1 VLEITP
7 PLDIEPDA
15 IDQDMGIHDGAETD
29 EQVAA
34 HAGRKQG
41 RTRVSEP
48 ITSWLE
54 SQLGNYIEDLRYLSG
69 IDSGSYDKAGIDQV
83 QDWFQ
88 QHLRD
93 LGFEVQ
99 RLTEEV
105 RGDDILSTRTGLGTR
120 KVMLLGHADTVFPIG
135 TAAERPV
142 RIDGDKL
149 IGPGTSDMKA
159 GLLTGLYAI
168 RALDQVGWNGLRE
181 LSFFIV
187 SAEEIDDRHS
197 NPLLEGLGPK
207 MDAVLTLEAA
217 RENGDIV
224 TSRKAGKW
232 VQIEVFGKSAHAG
245 VEPEK
250 GASATLALAHIIARI
265 FALNAMKPG
274 MTVNPGEISGGSRP
288 NVVADYARVELDV
301 RAWSNSDLDELISA
315 IRRVARQGYVPG
327 TTVEVTI
334 DPNSGSPA
342 MEYTEGTRR
351 LETASLEIAEELGF
365 SLKGASTG
373 GGSDVSFA
381 CHAGTP
387 GLDGLGPIGGLDHSP
402 DEYLLISSIVP
413 RTALLAKLL
422 QRIGDGD
429 GFDYAERAG

>member
-1 VLEITP
+1 
-7 PLDIEPDA
+7 
-15 IDQDMGIHDGAETD
+15 MG
-29 EQVAA
+29 
-34 HAGRKQG
+34 
-41 RTRVSEP
+41 EP
-48 ITSWLE
+48 ITIWLE
-54 SQLGNYIEDLRYLSG
+54 SQLGSYIEDLRYLAG

-88 QHLRD
+88 EQLSG

-99 RLTEEV
+99 RQAETTC
-105 RGDDILSTRTGLGTR
+105 GDDILAVRKGTGTR
-120 KVMLLGHADTVFPIG
+120 KVMLLGHADTVFPLG

-142 RIDGDKL
+142 TIQGDKL
-149 IGPGTSDMKA
+149 LGPGTCDMKA

-168 RALDQVGWNGLRE
+168 RALDQLSWNGLGE
-181 LSFFIV
+181 LNFFIV

-197 NPLLEGLGPK
+197 NPLMESLGPQ

-232 VQIEVFGKSAHAG
+232 LTVEVFGKAAHAG

-250 GASATLALAHIIARI
+250 GASATLALSHIITGI

-274 MTVNPGEISGGSRP
+274 VTVNPGEISGGSRP
-288 NVVADYARVELDV
+288 NVVADYARCEFDV
-301 RAWSNSDLDELISA
+301 RAWSNADLNDA
-315 IRRVARQGYVPG
+315 IAAIERVARQEYVPG
-327 TTVEVTI
+327 TRVEITI
-334 DPNSGSPA
+334 DPDSGCPA
-342 MEYTEGTRR
+342 MEYTAGTKR
-351 LETASLEIAEELGF
+351 LEAGSIEIAQELGF
-365 SLKGASTG
+365 LLKGARTG

-381 CHAGTP
+381 CYAGTP

-402 DEYLLISSIVP
+402 DEYILVSSIVP

-422 QRIGDGD
+422 QRIGDGEE
-429 GFDYAERAG
+429 FDYAARAG

>member
-1 VLEITP
+1 V
-7 PLDIEPDA
+7 
-15 IDQDMGIHDGAETD
+15 
-29 EQVAA
+29 
-34 HAGRKQG
+34 R
-41 RTRVSEP
+41 EP
-48 ITSWLE
+48 IVSWLE
-54 SQLGNYIEDLRYLSG
+54 SKVGNYIDDLRYLSG
-69 IDSGSYDKAGIDQV
+69 IDSGSYDKAGIDRV

-88 QHLRD
+88 EQLSD

-99 RLTEEV
+99 RLKEEIA
-105 RGDDILSTRTGLGTR
+105 GDDILAVREGTGTR
-120 KVMLLGHADTVFPIG
+120 KVMLLGHADTVFPPG

-142 RIDGDKL
+142 RIEGDKL
-149 IGPGTSDMKA
+149 LGPGTCDMKA

-168 RALDQVGWNGLRE
+168 RALDQAGWNGLGE

-197 NPLLEGLGPK
+197 NPVLEGLGPQ

-232 VQIEVFGKSAHAG
+232 VNIEVFGKSAHAG

-250 GASATLALAHIIARI
+250 GASATLALAHIISNVY
-265 FALNAMKPG
+265 ALNAMKPG
-274 MTVNPGEISGGSRP
+274 VTVNPGEISGGSRP

-301 RAWSNSDLDELISA
+301 RAWSNAELEDAIAA
-315 IRRVARQGYVPG
+315 IRRVANQGYVSG
-327 TTVEVTI
+327 TTVEISI

-342 MEYTEGTRR
+342 MEYSEGTMR
-351 LETASLEIAEELGF
+351 LETAAIEIANELGF
-365 SLKGASTG
+365 PLEGAATG

-402 DEYLLISSIVP
+402 NEYILVSSIAP
-413 RTALLAKLL
+413 RAALLAKLL
-422 QRIGDGD
+422 QRIGDGE
-429 GFDYAERAG
+429 GFDYAERAD

>member
-1 VLEITP
+1 
-7 PLDIEPDA
+7 
-15 IDQDMGIHDGAETD
+15 M
-29 EQVAA
+29 
-34 HAGRKQG
+34 
-41 RTRVSEP
+41 SEP
-48 ITSWLE
+48 ILSWLE
-54 SQLGNYIEDLRYLSG
+54 SQVGAYIEDLRYLSG

-88 QHLRD
+88 QQLET
-93 LGFEVQ
+93 LGFEVR
-99 RLTEEV
+99 RLPEV
-105 RGDDILSTRTGLGTR
+105 TAGDDILAVRKGDGTR

-142 RIDGDKL
+142 TIDGDVL
-149 IGPGTSDMKA
+149 RGPGTCDMKA

-168 RALDQVGWNGLRE
+168 RALDQAGWNGLGE

-197 NPLLEGLGPK
+197 NPLLEGLGPT

-232 VQIEVFGKSAHAG
+232 VNIEVFGKSAHAG

-250 GASATLALAHIIARI
+250 GASATLALGHIITNV
-265 FALNAMKPG
+265 FALNAMRPG
-274 MTVNPGEISGGSRP
+274 VTINIGEVSGGSRP

-301 RAWSNSDLDELISA
+301 RAWSNSDLEAAIDA
-315 IRRVARQGYVPG
+315 IRRVANQGYVPG
-327 TTVEVTI
+327 TSIEMTI
-334 DPNSGSPA
+334 DPNSGCPA
-342 MEYTEGTRR
+342 MEYTAGTER
-351 LETASLEIAEELGF
+351 LERASIEIADELGF
-365 SLKGASTG
+365 PLKGAATG

-402 DEYLLISSIVP
+402 DEYILISSIAP
-413 RTALLAKLL
+413 RAALLAKLL
-422 QRIGDGD
+422 QRIGDGE
-429 GFDYAERAG
+429 GFDYAQRAG

>member
-1 VLEITP
+1 
-7 PLDIEPDA
+7 
-15 IDQDMGIHDGAETD
+15 M
-29 EQVAA
+29 
-34 HAGRKQG
+34 
-41 RTRVSEP
+41 SEP
-48 ITSWLE
+48 VTFWLE

-69 IDSGSYDKAGIDQV
+69 IDSGSYDKPGIDRV

-88 QHLRD
+88 QQLND
-93 LGFEVQ
+93 LGFDIQ
-99 RLTEEV
+99 RLREET
-105 RGDDILSTRTGLGTR
+105 RGDDILAVRTGTGTR
-120 KVMLLGHADTVFPIG
+120 KVMLLGHADTVFPLG

-142 RIDGDKL
+142 TIDGDKL
-149 IGPGTSDMKA
+149 LGPGTCDMKA

-168 RALDQVGWNGLRE
+168 RALDQLGWNE
-181 LSFFIV
+181 LGELNFFIV

-197 NPLLEGLGPK
+197 NPLMESLGPR

-232 VQIEVFGKSAHAG
+232 LNIEVFGKAAHAG

-250 GASATLALAHIIARI
+250 GASATLALAHIITNV

-274 MTVNPGEISGGSRP
+274 ITVNPGEISGGSRP
-288 NVVADYARVELDV
+288 NVVADYAKAEFDV
-301 RAWSNSDLDELISA
+301 RAWSNTDLDAA
-315 IRRVARQGYVPG
+315 IAAIERVAHQGYVPG
-327 TTVEVTI
+327 TRVEITI
-334 DPNSGSPA
+334 DPDSGCPA
-342 MEYTEGTRR
+342 MEYTAGTKR
-351 LETASLEIAEELGF
+351 LEAASIEIAGELGF
-365 SLKGASTG
+365 ALKGASTG

-402 DEYLLISSIVP
+402 DEYILVSSIVP

-422 QRIGDGD
+422 QRIGEGAE
-429 GFDYAERAG
+429 FDYAERAG

>member
-1 VLEITP
+1 
-7 PLDIEPDA
+7 
-15 IDQDMGIHDGAETD
+15 
-29 EQVAA
+29 
-34 HAGRKQG
+34 
-41 RTRVSEP
+41 
-48 ITSWLE
+48 
-54 SQLGNYIEDLRYLSG
+54 
-69 IDSGSYDKAGIDQV
+69 
-83 QDWFQ
+83 
-88 QHLRD
+88 
-93 LGFEVQ
+93 
-99 RLTEEV
+99 
-105 RGDDILSTRTGLGTR
+105 
-120 KVMLLGHADTVFPIG
+120 
-135 TAAERPV
+135 
-142 RIDGDKL
+142 
-149 IGPGTSDMKA
+149 
-159 GLLTGLYAI
+159 
-168 RALDQVGWNGLRE
+168 
-181 LSFFIV
+181 
-187 SAEEIDDRHS
+187 
-197 NPLLEGLGPK
+197 

-429 GFDYAERAG
+429 GFDYAERAGCRRGAAAPPAGRSDRAFLDHVHGLQRGAIRENHPAVRIQERGAGRSGLRQSESRYGHPRLPATNRDLAGRFR

>member
-1 VLEITP
+1 V
-7 PLDIEPDA
+7 
-15 IDQDMGIHDGAETD
+15 G
-29 EQVAA
+29 
-34 HAGRKQG
+34 
-41 RTRVSEP
+41 EP

-54 SQLGNYIEDLRYLSG
+54 SQLGSYIEDLRYLSG

-83 QDWFQ
+83 QSWFQ
-88 QHLRD
+88 QQLGD
-93 LGFEVQ
+93 LGFEVE
-99 RLTEEV
+99 RLHEETC
-105 RGDDILSTRTGLGTR
+105 GDDILAIRKGTGTR
-120 KVMLLGHADTVFPIG
+120 KVMLLGHSDTVFPLG

-142 RIDGDKL
+142 TIEGDKL
-149 IGPGTSDMKA
+149 IGPGTCDMKA
-159 GLLTGLYAI
+159 GLLSGLYAI
-168 RALDQVGWNGLRE
+168 RALDQLGWNGLGE

-197 NPLLEGLGPK
+197 NPLLETLGPQ

-232 VQIEVFGKSAHAG
+232 VNIDVFGKAAHAG

-250 GASATLALAHIIARI
+250 GASATVALAHIITNV

-274 MTVNPGEISGGSRP
+274 MTVNPGQISGGSRP
-288 NVVADYARVELDV
+288 NVVADSARVELDV
-301 RAWSNSDLDELISA
+301 RAWSNSDLDELIEA
-315 IRRVARQGYVPG
+315 IRRVAHQDYVPG
-327 TTVEVTI
+327 TVVDITI
-334 DPNSGSPA
+334 DPDSGCPA
-342 MEYTEGTRR
+342 MEYTVGTRR
-351 LETASLEIAEELGF
+351 LEAAAIEIASELGF
-365 SLKGASTG
+365 PLKGAATG

-381 CHAGTP
+381 CQRGTP

-402 DEYLLISSIVP
+402 DEYILVSSIVP

-422 QRIGDGD
+422 QRIGEEE

>member
-1 VLEITP
+1 
-7 PLDIEPDA
+7 
-15 IDQDMGIHDGAETD
+15 M
-29 EQVAA
+29 
-34 HAGRKQG
+34 
-41 RTRVSEP
+41 SEP
-48 ITSWLE
+48 VTSWLE
-54 SQLGNYIEDLRYLSG
+54 EQLGNYIDDLRYLSG

-88 QHLRD
+88 DQLRA

-99 RLTEEV
+99 RLTEETC
-105 RGDDILSTRTGLGTR
+105 GDDILATRAGTGTR

-142 RIDGDKL
+142 TIEGDKL
-149 IGPGTSDMKA
+149 LGPGTCDMKA

-168 RALDQVGWNGLRE
+168 KALDQLGWNGLGE
-181 LSFFIV
+181 LAFFIV

-197 NPLLEGLGPK
+197 NPLMEDLGPR

-232 VQIEVFGKSAHAG
+232 LTIEVFGKAAHAG

-250 GASATLALAHIIARI
+250 GASATLALGHIITNV
-265 FALNAMKPG
+265 FALNAMRPG
-274 MTVNPGEISGGSRP
+274 ITINPGEIAGGGRP
-288 NVVADYARVELDV
+288 NVVADYAKAEFDV
-301 RAWSNSDLDELISA
+301 RAWSNADLDAA
-315 IRRVARQGYVPG
+315 IDAIDRVANQGYVPG
-327 TTVEVTI
+327 TRVEITI
-334 DPNSGSPA
+334 DPDSGCPA
-342 MEYTEGTRR
+342 MEYTDGTKR
-351 LETASLEIAEELGF
+351 LEAASIEIAQELGF
-365 SLKGASTG
+365 PLKGASTG

-402 DEYLLISSIVP
+402 DEYILVSSIVP

-422 QRIGDGD
+422 QRIGEGEE
-429 GFDYAERAG
+429 FDYAARAG

>member
-1 VLEITP
+1 
-7 PLDIEPDA
+7 
-15 IDQDMGIHDGAETD
+15 
-29 EQVAA
+29 
-34 HAGRKQG
+34 
-41 RTRVSEP
+41 VSEP

-54 SQLGNYIEDLRYLSG
+54 SQLGSYIDDLRYLAG

-88 QHLRD
+88 QQLGD

-99 RLTEEV
+99 RLSEETC
-105 RGDDILSTRTGLGTR
+105 GDDILAIRKGTGSR
-120 KVMLLGHADTVFPIG
+120 KVMLLGHSDTVFPIG

-142 RIDGDKL
+142 TIEGDKL
-149 IGPGTSDMKA
+149 LGPGTCDMKA

-168 RALDQVGWNGLRE
+168 RALDQLGWDGLGE
-181 LSFFIV
+181 LAFFIV
-187 SAEEIDDRHS
+187 SAEEIDNRHS
-197 NPLLEGLGPK
+197 NPLLEGLGPQ

-232 VQIEVFGKSAHAG
+232 VNVEVFGKSAHAG

-250 GASATLALAHIIARI
+250 GASATLALAYIITNV

-301 RAWSNSDLDELISA
+301 RAWSNSDLDELIAA
-315 IRRVARQGYVPG
+315 IDRVARQGYVPG
-327 TTVEVTI
+327 TTVEITI
-334 DPNSGSPA
+334 APDSGCPA

-351 LETASLEIAEELGF
+351 LESASIEIAEELGF
-365 SLKGASTG
+365 QLKGASTG

-402 DEYLLISSIVP
+402 DEYLLISSIIP

-422 QRIGDGD
+422 QRIGDGE

>member
-1 VLEITP
+1 
-7 PLDIEPDA
+7 
-15 IDQDMGIHDGAETD
+15 
-29 EQVAA
+29 
-34 HAGRKQG
+34 
-41 RTRVSEP
+41 VSEP

-54 SQLGNYIEDLRYLSG
+54 SQLGGYIEDLRYLSG

-88 QHLRD
+88 QQLAE
-93 LGFEVQ
+93 LGFDVQ
-99 RLTEEV
+99 RLTEATC
-105 RGDDILSTRTGLGTR
+105 GDDILAVRRGTSGR
-120 KVMLLGHADTVFPIG
+120 KVMLLGHSDTVFPLG

-142 RIDGDKL
+142 TIDGDKL
-149 IGPGTSDMKA
+149 LGPGTCDMKA
-159 GLLTGLYAI
+159 GLLSGLYAI
-168 RALDQVGWNGLRE
+168 RALDQLGWNGLAE

-197 NPLLEGLGPK
+197 NPLLEDLGPK

-232 VQIEVFGKSAHAG
+232 VNIEVFGKSAHAG

-250 GASATLALAHIIARI
+250 GASASLALAHIITNV
-265 FALNAMKPG
+265 FAMNAMKPG

-301 RAWSNSDLDELISA
+301 RAWSNSDLDELIEA
-315 IRRVARQGYVPG
+315 ITRVANQGYVPG
-327 TTVEVTI
+327 TTVEITI
-334 DPNSGSPA
+334 DPASGCPA
-342 MEYTEGTRR
+342 MEYTAGTRR
-351 LETASLEIAEELGF
+351 LEAAAIEIADELGF
-365 SLKGASTG
+365 ALEGAATG
-373 GGSDVSFA
+373 GGSDISFA
-381 CHAGTP
+381 CQAGTP

-402 DEYLLISSIVP
+402 NEYILLSSIVP

-422 QRIGDGD
+422 QRIGDGE

>member
-1 VLEITP
+1 
-7 PLDIEPDA
+7 
-15 IDQDMGIHDGAETD
+15 MG
-29 EQVAA
+29 
-34 HAGRKQG
+34 
-41 RTRVSEP
+41 EP

-54 SQLGNYIEDLRYLSG
+54 EQLGSYIDDLRYLSG

-88 QHLRD
+88 QQFSD
-93 LGFEVQ
+93 LGFDVQ
-99 RLTEEV
+99 RLAEETC
-105 RGDDILSTRTGLGTR
+105 GDDILAVRKGTGTR
-120 KVMLLGHADTVFPIG
+120 KVMLLGHSDTVFPLG
-135 TAAERPV
+135 TAGERPV
-142 RIDGDKL
+142 TIEGDIL
-149 IGPGTSDMKA
+149 RGPGTCDMKA

-168 RALDQVGWNGLRE
+168 RALDQLGWNGLGE
-181 LSFFIV
+181 LTFFIV

-232 VQIEVFGKSAHAG
+232 VNIEVFGKSAHAG

-250 GASATLALAHIIARI
+250 GASATLALAHIIANV
-265 FALNAMKPG
+265 FQLNAMKPG

-301 RAWSNSDLDELISA
+301 RAWSNPDLEELIAA
-315 IRRVARQGYVPG
+315 IARVANQEYVPG
-327 TTVEVTI
+327 TTVEITI
-334 DPNSGSPA
+334 DPNSGCPA
-342 MEYTEGTRR
+342 MEYTGGTKR
-351 LETASLEIAEELGF
+351 LEAATIDIAGELGF
-365 SLKGASTG
+365 PLKGARTG

-402 DEYLLISSIVP
+402 NEYILISSIVP
-413 RTALLAKLL
+413 RAALLAKLL
-422 QRIGDGD
+422 QRIGDGE
-429 GFDYAERAG
+429 GFDYADRAG

>member
-1 VLEITP
+1 
-7 PLDIEPDA
+7 
-15 IDQDMGIHDGAETD
+15 M
-29 EQVAA
+29 
-34 HAGRKQG
+34 
-41 RTRVSEP
+41 SEP

-54 SQLGNYIEDLRYLSG
+54 SQLGRYIDDLRYLSG

-88 QHLRD
+88 QQLGD

-99 RLTEEV
+99 RLSEETC
-105 RGDDILSTRTGLGTR
+105 GDDILAIRKGTGTR
-120 KVMLLGHADTVFPIG
+120 KVMLLGHSDTVFPLG

-142 RIDGDKL
+142 TIEGDKL
-149 IGPGTSDMKA
+149 LGPGTCDMKA

-168 RALDQVGWNGLRE
+168 RALDQLGWNGLGE
-181 LSFFIV
+181 LAFFIV

-232 VQIEVFGKSAHAG
+232 MNIEVFGKSAHAG

-250 GASATLALAHIIARI
+250 GASATLALAHIITNV

-301 RAWSNSDLDELISA
+301 RAWSNPDLEELIAA
-315 IRRVARQGYVPG
+315 IERVARQGYVSG
-327 TTVEVTI
+327 TTVEITI
-334 DPNSGSPA
+334 DPDSGCPA
-342 MEYTEGTRR
+342 MEYTAGTKR
-351 LETASLEIAEELGF
+351 LEAASIEIADELGF
-365 SLKGASTG
+365 PLKGASTG

-402 DEYLLISSIVP
+402 DEYILVSSIVP

-422 QRIGDGD
+422 QRIGDGE